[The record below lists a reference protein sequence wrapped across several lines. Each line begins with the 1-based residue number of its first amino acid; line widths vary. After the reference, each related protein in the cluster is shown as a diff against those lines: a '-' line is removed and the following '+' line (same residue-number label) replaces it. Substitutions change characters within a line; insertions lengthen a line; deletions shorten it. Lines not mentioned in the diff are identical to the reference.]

1 MKHDG
6 WIPTACYQ
14 CKAEC
19 AILARVED
27 GKVKEIR
34 GNPTGHGKAC
44 VKGMAGISLQYS
56 PDRITNT
63 SQTGRRTRRGQIRA
77 CLLG

>member
-19 AILARVED
+19 AILARVEN

-34 GNPTGHGKAC
+34 GNPTAP
-44 VKGMAGISLQYS
+44 S
-56 PDRITNT
+56 N
-63 SQTGRRTRRGQIRA
+63 
-77 CLLG
+77 